1 MATNP
6 FSSPLATHIGGALVS
21 EIAKL
26 VQLTPVTM
34 VYDTEKLY
42 STNKPNGVNEPTIS
56 NYATPRVNK
65 LINQIIAQSTPITMV
80 DDTYTSF

>member
-42 STNKPNGVNEPTIS
+42 STNKPTGVNEPTIS

-65 LINQIIAQSTPITMV
+65 PNYSTINSNN
-80 DDTYTSF
+80 YG

>member
-6 FSSPLATHIGGALVS
+6 FSSPLATHIGGALVY

-26 VQLTPVTM
+26 VQLTPVSV
-34 VYDTEKLY
+34 VYATEKLY
-42 STNKPNGVNEPTIS
+42 STNKTNAVNEPTIS

-65 LINQIIAQSTPITMV
+65 PNYSTINSKN
-80 DDTYTSF
+80 YGWWYLH